1 MPDFE
6 KVIDAFVTT
15 RLDYCNSLYVGLNKA
30 TLSRLQLVQN
40 AVARLLTG
48 NCKGEHISL
57 ILPTL
62 HWLPV
67 HHRIHFKILLL
78 TFKCLNGKAPMYL
91 SDLLVKYTPIR
102 SLKSS
107 DLLLLAVPDNKHK
120 CRRDRAFAVV
130 APKLWNSLPLHI
142 QLSPSVAIF

>member
-1 MPDFE
+1 
-6 KVIDAFVTT
+6 
-15 RLDYCNSLYVGLNKA
+15 
-30 TLSRLQLVQN
+30 
-40 AVARLLTG
+40 
-48 NCKGEHISL
+48 
-57 ILPTL
+57 
-62 HWLPV
+62 
-67 HHRIHFKILLL
+67 
-78 TFKCLNGKAPMYL
+78 MYL

-142 QLSPSVAIF
+142 QLSPSVAIFKSNLKTHLYSIAFNSV